1 MLANIYFLRLL
12 VRKTLDDKKKK
23 RKKHVPLK
31 GCWRYSHRILHVT
44 KTKRGI
50 TKEGRGN
57 ILPPLVAMHKFG
69 RNIGLYEL
77 TFIDRA
83 LRGHN
88 FHHFIA
94 YGKSWEYL
102 DAQCRKSKERPRE
115 RGNELRRRA
124 VPGGGGGQQ
133 RGGNANRVK
142 NVYNVSRGDNV
153 AYGISSCEIFSRI
166 SWRHATQGTPSLFAA
181 RMSLY

>member
-1 MLANIYFLRLL
+1 MLHA
-12 VRKTLDDKKKK
+12 
-23 RKKHVPLK
+23 
-31 GCWRYSHRILHVT
+31 T

-50 TKEGRGN
+50 SEEGRDD
-57 ILPPLVAMHKFG
+57 ILPSLVAMHKFD

-94 YGKSWEYL
+94 YGKSREYL

-115 RGNELRRRA
+115 RGNELRRRGA
-124 VPGGGGGQQ
+124 RGDRGGEGGG
-133 RGGNANRVK
+133 RT
-142 NVYNVSRGDNV
+142 
-153 AYGISSCEIFSRI
+153 RI
-166 SWRHATQGTPSLFAA
+166 E
-181 RMSLY
+181 